1 MTLRFETATM
11 VGQRCLLQY
20 LVPWLKNVELVDI
33 SDSEDFE
40 KNLYAHHGGSGAHQ
54 ENATEI
60 PANSRQLRPVTLQGE
75 GWGSVHA
82 SQMVLNNLFYL
93 SVKYEEFYSK
103 EIEECWA
110 ALCARWEQ
118 NVTRVL
124 DYLIVMA
131 GVCGTPVLI
140 HVSFRDKFF
149 IDFFLVINSI
159 MVEILMKLSC

>member
-1 MTLRFETATM
+1 MTLRFETSTM

-33 SDSEDFE
+33 SDEDFE
-40 KNLYAHHGGSGAHQ
+40 KTLLHTTGGVGGTEAENPSG
-54 ENATEI
+54 EI
-60 PANSRQLRPVTLQGE
+60 PANSRQLKPVPLQGE
-75 GWGSVHA
+75 GWGSLHA
-82 SQMVLNNLFYL
+82 TQMVLNNLFYL
-93 SVKYEEFYSK
+93 SVKYEEYYSK

-140 HVSFRDKFF
+140 HVRLLDLLFF
-149 IDFFLVINSI
+149 WFNWVTFKGY
-159 MVEILMKLSC
+159 ILLNKTC